1 MPILKKQ
8 SDTEKK
14 QRLSKEETSQRLI
27 ETAISMMAT
36 TPISEL
42 SSLKICAGAGLDKM
56 TVRYCFGSHIQLL
69 IAVALH
75 LATDVGPHIQNGVI
89 ATSARADGRI
99 QLFGRLTSFLY
110 ASFGNQIPIRL
121 APTVQYANTVKI
133 HQQLQDTYG
142 LRPDLAWLL
151 TRRAI
156 LTAIAN
162 TGLGSMVP
170 LSDAEAELF
179 VTIQERTYEFLAS
192 IQDELQ
198 LKD

>member
-1 MPILKKQ
+1 MKVDPPVSKKP
-8 SDTEKK
+8 
-14 QRLSKEETSQRLI
+14 RLSKEETSQRLI
-27 ETAISMMAT
+27 ETAILMMAT

-42 SSLKICAGAGLDKM
+42 SSLKICATAGLDKM

-69 IAVALH
+69 TAVAQQ
-75 LATDVGPHIQNGVI
+75 LATYVGPHIRKGVFT
-89 ATSARADGRI
+89 TSSRADERI
-99 QLFGRLTSFLY
+99 QLFGRLTAYLY
-110 ASFGNQIPIRL
+110 ASFGNQISIRL
-121 APTVQYANTVKI
+121 APTEQYSNTIKI
-133 HQQLQDTYG
+133 YQQLQDTYG

-162 TGLGSMVP
+162 AGVGTMVP
-170 LSDAEAELF
+170 LSDAEAELY

-198 LKD
+198 LKK

>member
-1 MPILKKQ
+1 MKVDPPVSKKP
-8 SDTEKK
+8 
-14 QRLSKEETSQRLI
+14 RLSKEETSQRLI
-27 ETAISMMAT
+27 ETAILMMAT

-42 SSLKICAGAGLDKM
+42 SSLKICATAGLDKM

-69 IAVALH
+69 TAVAQQ
-75 LATDVGPHIQNGVI
+75 LATYVGPHIRKGVFT
-89 ATSARADGRI
+89 ASSRADERI
-99 QLFGRLTSFLY
+99 QLFGRLTAYLY

-121 APTVQYANTVKI
+121 APTEQYSNNIKI

-162 TGLGSMVP
+162 AGVGTMVP
-170 LSDAEAELF
+170 LSDAEADLY

-198 LKD
+198 LKN

>member
-1 MPILKKQ
+1 VPILKKQ

-14 QRLSKEETSQRLI
+14 QRLSKEETSQILI
-27 ETAISMMAT
+27 KTAISMMAT

-42 SSLKICAGAGLDKM
+42 SSLKICATAGLDKM

-69 IAVALH
+69 TAVAHH
-75 LATDVGPHIQNGVI
+75 LAADIAPHIQKGVI
-89 ATSARADGRI
+89 ATSARSDQRI
-99 QLFGRLTSFLY
+99 QLFGRLTAFMF
-110 ASFGNQIPIRL
+110 ASFGDQIPIHL
-121 APTVQYANTVKI
+121 APTDQYSNIVKI

-162 TGLGSMVP
+162 AGLGSMVP

-198 LKD
+198 LRD

>member
-1 MPILKKQ
+1 MKVDPTVTKKP
-8 SDTEKK
+8 
-14 QRLSKEETSQRLI
+14 RLSKKETSQKLI
-27 ETAISMMAT
+27 DTTIAMMQT
-36 TPISEL
+36 TPISEV
-42 SSLKICAGAGLDKM
+42 SSLKICAAAGLDKM

-69 IAVALH
+69 IAVAFH
-75 LATDVGPHIQNGVI
+75 LAADVGPHIQRGVI
-89 ATSARADGRI
+89 ATSSRSDERI
-99 QLFGRLTSFLY
+99 HLFGRLTAFLY

-121 APTVQYANTVKI
+121 APTDQYSNIVKI

-156 LTAIAN
+156 LNAIAN
-162 TGLGSMVP
+162 AGLGSMVP
-170 LSDAEAELF
+170 LSEEEAELY

-198 LKD
+198 LKK

>member
-1 MPILKKQ
+1 VPILKKK

-14 QRLSKEETSQRLI
+14 QRLSKEETSQILI

-42 SSLKICAGAGLDKM
+42 SSLKICATAGLDKM

-69 IAVALH
+69 IAVAFH
-75 LATDVGPHIQNGVI
+75 LAADIGPHIQKGVI
-89 ATSARADGRI
+89 TTSSRADERI
-99 QLFGRLTSFLY
+99 QLFGRLTAFLY

-121 APTVQYANTVKI
+121 APTDQYSNIVKI

-151 TRRAI
+151 TRRTI

-162 TGLGSMVP
+162 AGLGSMVP

-179 VTIQERTYEFLAS
+179 ITIQERTYEYLAS

-198 LKD
+198 IKN

>member
-1 MPILKKQ
+1 VPILKRQ
-8 SDTEKK
+8 PDTEKK
-14 QRLSKEETSQRLI
+14 PRLSKEETSQKLI
-27 ETAISMMAT
+27 ETAILMMAT

-42 SSLKICAGAGLDKM
+42 SSLKICATAGLDKM

-69 IAVALH
+69 TAVAQQ
-75 LATDVGPHIQNGVI
+75 LAADVGPHIRKGVI
-89 ATSARADGRI
+89 TTSSRADERI
-99 QLFGRLTSFLY
+99 RLFGRLTAYLY

-121 APTVQYANTVKI
+121 APTEQYSNIVKI

-151 TRRAI
+151 TRRTI

-162 TGLGSMVP
+162 AGLGSMVP
-170 LSDAEAELF
+170 LSDEEAELY

-198 LKD
+198 LEK

>member
-1 MPILKKQ
+1 MKRQP
-8 SDTEKK
+8 DTEKK
-14 QRLSKEETSQRLI
+14 PRLSKEETSQKLI
-27 ETAISMMAT
+27 ETAILMMAT

-42 SSLKICAGAGLDKM
+42 SSLKICATAGLDKM

-69 IAVALH
+69 TAVAQQ
-75 LATDVGPHIQNGVI
+75 LAADVGPHIRKGVI
-89 ATSARADGRI
+89 TTSSRADERI
-99 QLFGRLTSFLY
+99 RLFGRLTAYLY

-121 APTVQYANTVKI
+121 APTEQYSNIVKI

-151 TRRAI
+151 TRRTI

-162 TGLGSMVP
+162 AGLGSMVP
-170 LSDAEAELF
+170 LSDEEAELY

-198 LKD
+198 LEK

>member
-1 MPILKKQ
+1 VIFLDKEPK
-8 SDTEKK
+8 TEKK
-14 QRLSKEETSQRLI
+14 PRLSKEETSQKLI
-27 ETAISMMAT
+27 DTAISMMAT

-42 SSLKICAGAGLDKM
+42 SSLKICAAAGLDKM

-69 IAVALH
+69 IAVAFH
-75 LATDVGPHIQNGVI
+75 LAADVGPHIQKGVI
-89 ATSARADGRI
+89 TTSSRGDERI
-99 QLFGRLTSFLY
+99 QLFGRLTSYLY

-121 APTVQYANTVKI
+121 VPTEQYSNTIKI

-162 TGLGSMVP
+162 AGVGSMVP

-198 LKD
+198 LRD

>member
-1 MPILKKQ
+1 MPILKRQ
-8 SDTEKK
+8 PDTEKK
-14 QRLSKEETSQRLI
+14 PRLSKEETSQKLI
-27 ETAISMMAT
+27 ETAILMMAT

-42 SSLKICAGAGLDKM
+42 SSLKICATAGLDKM

-69 IAVALH
+69 TAVAQQ
-75 LATDVGPHIQNGVI
+75 LAADVGPHIRKGVI
-89 ATSARADGRI
+89 TTSSRADERI
-99 QLFGRLTSFLY
+99 RLFGRLTAYLY

-121 APTVQYANTVKI
+121 APTEQYSNIVKI

-151 TRRAI
+151 TRRTI

-162 TGLGSMVP
+162 AGLGSMVP
-170 LSDAEAELF
+170 LSDEEAELY

-198 LKD
+198 LEK